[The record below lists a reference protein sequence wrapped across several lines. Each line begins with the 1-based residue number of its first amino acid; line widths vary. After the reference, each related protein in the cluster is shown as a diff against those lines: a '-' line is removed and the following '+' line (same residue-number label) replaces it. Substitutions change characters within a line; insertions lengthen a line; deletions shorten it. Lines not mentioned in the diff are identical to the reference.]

1 MTTEYNQ
8 RERAK
13 SLAML
18 EAKGKHVLQNKFTP
32 TPSHMTDISLTFK
45 CAADELMPRAPT
57 ESAVVFRAF
66 PRRCHK

>member
-1 MTTEYNQ
+1 MTEHNQ

-18 EAKGKHVLQNKFTP
+18 QAKGKHVLQNKFTP
-32 TPSHMTDISLTFK
+32 TPSHLTYIKVTMK
-45 CAADELMPRAPT
+45 CSADTMG
-57 ESAVVFRAF
+57 F

>member
-1 MTTEYNQ
+1 MTEHNQ

-18 EAKGKHVLQNKFTP
+18 QAKGKHVLQNKFTP
-32 TPSHMTDISLTFK
+32 TPSHLTDIKVTMNCL
-45 CAADELMPRAPT
+45 ADTMG
-57 ESAVVFRAF
+57 F